1 MVFQKVSKFNDVDI
15 KMPERA
21 TTGSAGYDFF
31 AAEDVVIPP
40 FDSQYMKLLKETN
53 EYEPLTLEAIAE
65 ATKKSNTRFTLVSTG
80 VKCQMPKDVYLE
92 LTSRSSVPLKNWLVL
107 ANGVG
112 VIDADYYNNEDNEGE
127 IFLQFINLSPCSILI
142 KEGDKIGQGIFHKY
156 LVTAN
161 EEETKAKRTGGFGST
176 T

>member
-1 MVFQKVSKFNDVDI
+1 
-15 KMPERA
+15 
-21 TTGSAGYDFF
+21 
-31 AAEDVVIPP
+31 
-40 FDSQYMKLLKETN
+40 
-53 EYEPLTLEAIAE
+53 
-65 ATKKSNTRFTLVSTG
+65 
-80 VKCQMPKDVYLE
+80 MPKDVYLE